1 MPMNQLNR
9 WLTLGANLGV
19 VLGLIILIV
28 ELRQNSALSR
38 AALEADKNNQ
48 LAVIELSLSTPAVA
62 AALEKSWRDPAS
74 LTFVEHRLLDG
85 HLAAVMLQWDN
96 MLQIE
101 SAGLVSRERVRRH
114 IENSAPFFF
123 GSPYGKAWFMGEEAG
138 WQGTDMWELALPVV
152 QALDESFIEG
162 RYTGLIVTLS
172 QPDGSPGDEY

>member
-1 MPMNQLNR
+1 MPMKQLNR

-48 LAVIELSLSTPAVA
+48 LAVIELSLSNPAVA
-62 AALEKSWRDPAS
+62 MALEKSWRDPAS

-114 IENSAPFFF
+114 IKNSAPFFF

-138 WQGTDMWELALPVV
+138 WQGTGLWEIALPVV
-152 QALDESFIEG
+152 QALDEEFIEG
-162 RYTGLIVTLS
+162 RYLNLISRLS
-172 QPDGSPGDEY
+172 DAERGGGEN